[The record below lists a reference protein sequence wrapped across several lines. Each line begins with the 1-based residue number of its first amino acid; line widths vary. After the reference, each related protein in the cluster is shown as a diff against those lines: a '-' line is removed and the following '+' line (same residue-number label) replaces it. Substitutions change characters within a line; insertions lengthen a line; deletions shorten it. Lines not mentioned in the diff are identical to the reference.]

1 MNATFTQGSAVVT
14 WGTPLTSNLFAP
26 NVILQGVTSG
36 GLGCDSPIMMPNRVI
51 ELGAAWYALS
61 ERGESLGTNSM
72 FSEDKYRRALDDLAT
87 KDQAEQGDL
96 VMIVA

>member
-1 MNATFTQGSAVVT
+1 
-14 WGTPLTSNLFAP
+14 
-26 NVILQGVTSG
+26 
-36 GLGCDSPIMMPNRVI
+36 MPNRVI